1 MTNQRQ
7 PSQTTTTILP
17 QPVMGAVVASYL
29 FLFPAGC
36 VDIGGRRFEMS

>member
-1 MTNQRQ
+1 M
-7 PSQTTTTILP
+7 
-17 QPVMGAVVASYL
+17 PVMGAVVASYF